1 MKKYIIIISI
11 ILILLLVW
19 QQHLIRNSP
28 KEDNLLEKIESLNK
42 KLDSINIK
50 KDSVRNVIDSTH
62 IKIIT
67 NEKHYQ
73 ERVNTIIT
81 QPDSFSE
88 SFTRQYLRNYASTRG
103 YRIVG
108 TPETE

>member
-73 ERVNTIIT
+73 ERINTIIL
-81 QPDSFSE
+81 QSSSADS
-88 SFTRQYLRNYASTRG
+88 SFITNYIRQYRSKNDS
-103 YRIVG
+103 INI
-108 TPETE
+108 

>member
-1 MKKYIIIISI
+1 MKKYVIIIGI
-11 ILILLLVW
+11 ILTVLLVW
-19 QQHLIRNSP
+19 QQYLIRNSP

-42 KLDSINIK
+42 KLDSINNK

-73 ERVNTIIT
+73 ERINTIIL
-81 QPDSFSE
+81 QSSSADS
-88 SFTRQYLRNYASTRG
+88 SFITNYIRQYRSKNDS
-103 YRIVG
+103 INI
-108 TPETE
+108 

>member
-1 MKKYIIIISI
+1 MKKYIVIISI

-73 ERVNTIIT
+73 ERINTIIL
-81 QPDSFSE
+81 QSSSADS
-88 SFTRQYLRNYASTRG
+88 SFITNYIRQYRSKNDSVN
-103 YRIVG
+103 I
-108 TPETE
+108 